1 MATPAS
7 LPPIQPTTGAMA
19 LNSLPSDFET
29 YDLAPAGPLPSG
41 KDLRLT
47 GPGMHEERRQD
58 AGMQAVRW
66 ESARS
71 CWRVLVDGL
80 TITDSRASWRV
91 LREWLI
97 VDGVTITDSR
107 ASWRVCC
114 SWNA

>member
-1 MATPAS
+1 MDIAPGR
-7 LPPIQPTTGAMA
+7 LPPIKTKTCDMA
-19 LNSLPSDFET
+19 LDKLPSDTET

-71 CWRVLVDGL
+71 CWRV
-80 TITDSRASWRV
+80 
-91 LREWLI
+91 
-97 VDGVTITDSR
+97 
-107 ASWRVCC
+107 CC
-114 SWNA
+114 SWMA

>member
-1 MATPAS
+1 MDIAPGR
-7 LPPIQPTTGAMA
+7 LPPIKTKTCDMA
-19 LNSLPSDFET
+19 LDKLPSDTET

-71 CWRVLVDGL
+71 CWRVLRG
-80 TITDSRASWRV
+80 WRDDHR
-91 LREWLI
+91 LPREL
-97 VDGVTITDSR
+97 
-107 ASWRVCC
+107 AC
-114 SWNA
+114 AA

>member
-7 LPPIQPTTGAMA
+7 LPPIKTKTYDLALDKLPPSDFETYDLA

-47 GPGMHEERRQD
+47 SPGMHEERRQD

-91 LREWLI
+91 
-97 VDGVTITDSR
+97 
-107 ASWRVCC
+107 CC